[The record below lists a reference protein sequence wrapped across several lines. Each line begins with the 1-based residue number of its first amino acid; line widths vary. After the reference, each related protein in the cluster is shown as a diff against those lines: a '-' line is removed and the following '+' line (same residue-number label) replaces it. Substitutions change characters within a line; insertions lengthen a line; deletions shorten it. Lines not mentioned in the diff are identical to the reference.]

1 MPSYGGLTVP
11 GLSLEELARFVADV
25 TNGHDHDGVNS
36 KAVAAATVAEMVTIG
51 EARLHSPEALR
62 LRVSHTSDGDEAS
75 GTNIA
80 GEISLVQTQSTT
92 VVNGGL
98 VAWGKLTATTG
109 TPTGHLFGLEALAQ
123 HAGSVTQP
131 DVRGLR
137 GVVWNSSTGTIT
149 LATSIRAENV
159 LNTGG
164 GTVVTAVGL
173 YVEAQTVGGT
183 NYAIYTAGTT
193 ETRLGGPLTVAA
205 GVGTADA
212 SIEVGTGRTGSG
224 YAFFDLVG
232 DTTYSDYGLRLIRGN
247 AGVNATSDL
256 LHRGTGTF
264 TIRTVEAGTLALLSG
279 KDLSYDAASA
289 QAHVF
294 KVATTTE
301 VTVDAAGIN
310 LASGNVYKVNGTQVV
325 GAQGAAITDTTGDA
339 AGPTYTSTEQGILNN
354 HDLLLY
360 EILARLVGH
369 GLIAA

>member
-11 GLSLEELARFVADV
+11 GLSLDELARFVADV

-36 KAVAAATVAEMVTIG
+36 KAVAAATVAELVTIG

-137 GVVWNSSTGTIT
+137 GIVWNSGTGTIT

-164 GTVVTAVGL
+164 GTVVTAVGV

-183 NYAIYTAGTT
+183 NWAVYTAGTT
-193 ETRLGGPLTVAA
+193 PSSFGGAITAGSYLKSEHSTNPYLFLSKTAA
-205 GVGTADA
+205 TA
-212 SIEVGTGRTGSG
+212 RTG
-224 YAFFDLVG
+224 YVELV
-232 DTTYSDYGLRLIRGN
+232 SDYLRIYYDGVARVV
-247 AGVNATSDL
+247 VNASGVSEYNAPTSQS
-256 LHRGTGTF
+256 HQFKING
-264 TIRTVEAGTLALLSG
+264 TVEVTL
-279 KDLSYDAASA
+279 
-289 QAHVF
+289 
-294 KVATTTE
+294 
-301 VTVDAAGIN
+301 DAAGIN

-325 GAQGAAITDTTGDA
+325 GAQGAAITDTTGDV